1 MEEIIQSITEAEAE
15 AAQIKA
21 NAQDRAAQII
31 AGAQANAQQVAQNT
45 ESECKV
51 LRETGIRNAE
61 KTAQANYDKAIAESA
76 ASAKKYAD
84 GVIKT
89 VDNQVNEIVG
99 RIVGGN
105 R

>member
-1 MEEIIQSITEAEAE
+1 MEEIIKSITEAEAE
-15 AAQIKA
+15 AIQIKS
-21 NAQDRAAQII
+21 NAQDKAAQII
-31 AGAQANAQQVAQNT
+31 SAAQANAAQIAQNAET
-45 ESECKV
+45 ECKI

-61 KTAQANYDKAIAESA
+61 KTAQANYDKTVAESA

-89 VDNQVNEIVG
+89 VDSQVNEIVG

>member
-1 MEEIIQSITEAEAE
+1 MEEIIKSITEAEAE
-15 AAQIKA
+15 AAKIKA
-21 NAQDRAAQII
+21 NAQERAAQII
-31 AGAQANAQQVAQNT
+31 AAAQEDAAQIAKKSET
-45 ESECKV
+45 ECRL

-61 KTAQANYDKAIAESA
+61 KTAQANYEKTIAEST
-76 ASAKKYAD
+76 ASAIKYAD

-89 VDNQVNEIVG
+89 VDGQISEIVG

>member
-1 MEEIIQSITEAEAE
+1 MEEIIKSITEAESQ

-21 NAQDRAAQII
+21 NAQESAAKII
-31 AGAQANAQQVAQNT
+31 AGAQESAAQIAKNA
-45 ESECKV
+45 ESECKL
-51 LRETGIRNAE
+51 LRETGLQSAE
-61 KTAQANYDKAIAESA
+61 KTALDNYDKTIAESTA
-76 ASAKKYAD
+76 NAKKYAD

-89 VDNQVNEIVG
+89 VDGYVSEIVG